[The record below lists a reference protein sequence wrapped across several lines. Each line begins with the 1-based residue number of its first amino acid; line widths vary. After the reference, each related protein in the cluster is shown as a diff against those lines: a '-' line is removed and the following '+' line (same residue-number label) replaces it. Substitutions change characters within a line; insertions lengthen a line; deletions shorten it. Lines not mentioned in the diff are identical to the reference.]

1 MFGFQPKIAKHA
13 FWKYTVWRDIVI
25 IETRLTYDIDIHI
38 SRQEIYN
45 KYINILRAL
54 MEIVDNMHK

>member
-13 FWKYTVWRDIVI
+13 FWKNTVWRDIVI